1 MQIYSSFW
9 NCFTANKDVDTI
21 KTKNK
26 QTNKQKHIKF
36 LVHVVIV
43 NKPRVNSLQV
53 CWFKNRNN
61 NFYVKT
67 KNNGKKRNSDIICN
81 IYCKRNIYIY
91 SPSTFLQPCLLRRQ
105 DIGNCFTV
113 VWTVPGIDTRAKW
126 RNPVHDITSGLHS
139 SSNFLHPRSVKFR
152 WDVNDTLN
160 LTFVIFLL
168 YVKRFISFLVFWG

>member
-91 SPSTFLQPCLLRRQ
+91 SLSSFLQPCLLRRQ

-113 VWTVPGIDTRAKW
+113 VWTLPGIDTRANGVIQCMTL
-126 RNPVHDITSGLHS
+126 RQDYIAAAIFYTQDRL
-139 SSNFLHPRSVKFR
+139 NFVGMLMIH
-152 WDVNDTLN
+152 
-160 LTFVIFLL
+160 
-168 YVKRFISFLVFWG
+168 